1 MVSLAKEIGDS
12 LSVCFRDKKLLDI
25 KTESTWKKNAEV
37 LHVGPPGLN
46 IDVVLVYDQKPV
58 NFLS

>member
-1 MVSLAKEIGDS
+1 MCASGIKNYLTPKQRVRE
-12 LSVCFRDKKLLDI
+12 KK
-25 KTESTWKKNAEV
+25 KAEV
-37 LHVGPPGLN
+37 LHGGPPGLN